1 MADETKIGGD
11 NYRFKETLW
20 TTLLKAKDKSST
32 GYQEALN
39 YLITTYWEPVYF
51 YIRQKECD
59 IETAKDLTQSFFTV
73 FLEKEFIKSVERS
86 KGKFRTFILA
96 ALNHF
101 LSKERERIRA
111 QKRGGNRMIFSLDF
125 AQAET
130 EVMQQPTRQMTP
142 EKTLIQAWAHTIL
155 KIASENLRQECK
167 DSSREVYLNV
177 LEAYL
182 ASQQENQSVSYK
194 DIAEQFHISELDVTN
209 YLHRIRRRYRELIE
223 AEIRKYVADENEVK
237 EELLELFSAF
247 S

>member
-1 MADETKIGGD
+1 MADETKIGGN
-11 NYRFKETLW
+11 NYRFKETMW

-32 GYQEALN
+32 GYQKALN
-39 YLITTYWEPVYF
+39 YLIITYWKPIYF
-51 YIRQKECD
+51 YIRQKEYD
-59 IETAKDLTQSFFTV
+59 IETAKDLTQSFFTI
-73 FLEKEFIKSVERS
+73 FLEKEFIQSVERS

-111 QKRGGNRMIFSLDF
+111 QKRGGNRMILSLDF

-130 EVMQQPTRQMTP
+130 EIMQQPARQMTP
-142 EKTLIQAWAHTIL
+142 EKALIQAWARTVL
-155 KIASENLRQECK
+155 KIASENLRRECK
-167 DSSREVYLNV
+167 DNSREVYLNV

-194 DIAEQFHISELDVTN
+194 NIAERFHISELDVTN

-223 AEIRKYVADENEVK
+223 AEIRKYVADESEVK
-237 EELLELFSAF
+237 EELQELFSAF